1 MDTKPLE
8 IQAEDLI
15 KHKLLK
21 FDFLVVKPTFDK
33 EGADLLIIKDISQKV
48 TPFVKIQ
55 CKGRTIDKNSNV
67 AIPKSYVEENFIIFL
82 YVEIKETKEDFL
94 YVFFKEDI
102 EKWKNLGDNFQL
114 TIPKSFNEN
123 KDFKE
128 KAFNENIAI
137 RIGKL
142 LLKQANNHLIKSYT
156 SIVIDGIF
164 LEKAVIETKRFY
176 QELYPDKKFKN
187 PNIDDLIIQFC
198 RYGHIDVG
206 RELNCY
212 FIYSVDFGLEHIVEI
227 GDLTVNDFLNGEV
240 EKLVGKH
247 YNLYKFKTDDLI
259 SFKIEEQLNRLINT
273 ENVLLVA
280 DDPAYIPYL
289 EELKEK
295 GIEIKIAQMKG
306 DFGSRMHHKF
316 KYVDIMYPIG
326 ISIGLERFEL

>member
-21 FDFLVVKPTFDK
+21 FDFLVTKPTFDK

-48 TPFVKIQ
+48 TSFIKIQ

-67 AIPKSYVEENFIIFL
+67 VIPKN
-82 YVEIKETKEDFL
+82 
-94 YVFFKEDI
+94 
-102 EKWKNLGDNFQL
+102 
-114 TIPKSFNEN
+114 
-123 KDFKE
+123 
-128 KAFNENIAI
+128 
-137 RIGKL
+137 
-142 LLKQANNHLIKSYT
+142 
-156 SIVIDGIF
+156 
-164 LEKAVIETKRFY
+164 
-176 QELYPDKKFKN
+176 
-187 PNIDDLIIQFC
+187 
-198 RYGHIDVG
+198 

-212 FIYSVDFGLEHIVEI
+212 LIYSIDFGLEHIVEI

-240 EKLVGKH
+240 EKFVGKQ
-247 YNLYKFKTDDLI
+247 YNLYKSQTDDLV

-289 EELKEK
+289 EKLKEK

-306 DFGSRMHHKF
+306 DYGSRMHHKF
-316 KYVDIMYPIG
+316 RYADIMYQIG
-326 ISIGLERFEL
+326 ISIGLEKFEL